1 KNAPGAGLIM
11 AHLINQVE
19 NGADHDNKAVVYQCT
34 KSKSAINL
42 ATFSRKRDR
51 NLTSGTVMG

>member
-1 KNAPGAGLIM
+1 M

-19 NGADHDNKAVVYQCT
+19 NGADHDNQAVVYQCT
-34 KSKSAINL
+34 KSKSEINL
-42 ATFSRKRDR
+42 GTFSRKRAR

>member
-1 KNAPGAGLIM
+1 MTVKENLELGAFLRND
-11 AHLINQVE
+11 NQ
-19 NGADHDNKAVVYQCT
+19 AVVYQCT

-42 ATFSRKRDR
+42 GTFSRKRAR